1 MSKAEEIN
9 ALQEAM
15 TEDNAKIMSLGF
27 LLQLAEP
34 SMNGEARENVDAMTR
49 LFYDV
54 GAILRDYA
62 DRISSALSDLEYATR
77 DLPEGEAEAG

>member
-1 MSKAEEIN
+1 MSKAEELE

-15 TEDNAKIMSLGF
+15 TEDTAKIMSLGF

-54 GAILRDYA
+54 GAILRDYT
-62 DRISSALSDLEYATR
+62 DRISSALSDLDYIAGRLE
-77 DLPEGEAEAG
+77 EGGKAG

>member
-9 ALQEAM
+9 ALQEAI
-15 TEDNAKIMSLGF
+15 TEDNAKIMALGF

-34 SMNGEARENVDAMTR
+34 SEHGETREDARLYER
-49 LFYDV
+49 LVYDIAGV
-54 GAILRDYA
+54 IRDYT
-62 DRISSALSDLEYATR
+62 DRISSALSDLEFIAR

>member
-9 ALQEAM
+9 ALQEAI

-34 SMNGEARENVDAMTR
+34 SMNAEARENVDAMTR

-54 GAILRDYA
+54 GAILRDYT
-62 DRISSALSDLEYATR
+62 DRISSALSDLEFIAR